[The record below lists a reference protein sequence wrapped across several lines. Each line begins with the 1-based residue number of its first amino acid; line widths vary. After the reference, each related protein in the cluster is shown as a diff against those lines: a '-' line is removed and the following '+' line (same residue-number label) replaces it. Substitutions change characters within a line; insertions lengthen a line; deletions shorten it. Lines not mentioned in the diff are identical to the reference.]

1 LYPLD
6 EYFNG
11 ASRFM
16 PLAKTLV
23 AQNPFAMVPPRLQ
36 FPMPLSA

>member
-6 EYFNG
+6 EYFHG
-11 ASRFM
+11 ASRFT
-16 PLAKTLV
+16 PLKLALV
-23 AQNPFAMVPPRLQ
+23 ALDPFSLVPPRLQ